1 MKGIAWCWCGWTV
14 TPGREHS
21 GIRIICINSHPATSM
36 IRLPLFDFSSPVKNA
51 ILAKTYIPTMAASD
65 IKDELGMHALWAG
78 GRVNIGENIG
88 IKTVPGVYAT
98 EVDLVCHGGV
108 CWIVSLRCA
117 FTSTYSKF
125 TTTDT
130 ERGVSEIDVCNS
142 MMGGP
147 S

>member
-1 MKGIAWCWCGWTV
+1 
-14 TPGREHS
+14 
-21 GIRIICINSHPATSM
+21 M
-36 IRLPLFDFSSPVKNA
+36 IWPPFFDFSSPIKNA
-51 ILAKTYIPTMAASD
+51 ILAKTYTPTMATPD
-65 IKDELGMHALWAG
+65 IKDELGMQALRAG
-78 GRVNIGENIG
+78 GRVNIGDNIG
-88 IKTVPGVYAT
+88 IKTVPGVYAA

-130 ERGVSEIDVCNS
+130 KRGVSEIDVCNS